1 MEGGVGAGLGAGEE
15 TDLGDAEEA
24 GVEGRVEEQV
34 GACLEGR
41 AGTGVEEGMEA
52 RLGESLGTGPNPP
65 RRASRLQV
73 TYPPTPP
80 PLPLSL
86 SPTPSFQYLS
96 LRHHEIRSN
105 SLV

>member
-1 MEGGVGAGLGAGEE
+1 MEGGVGTGLGAGKE

-52 RLGESLGTGPNPP
+52 RLGESLGTSRNSS

-73 TYPPTPP
+73 IYPPS
-80 PLPLSL
+80 LSFFLSL
-86 SPTPSFQYLS
+86 SFVPVSFS
-96 LRHHEIRSN
+96 TAINER
-105 SLV
+105 